1 VTGRSQRP
9 LSPLGEGQSSDARA
23 AGGEVSRIVHG
34 ARHVSP
40 EALEAARRS
49 RRSPTEAEALA
60 WEILRARRCL
70 GLKFRRQQVIGAFR
84 VDFYCPA
91 LALVIEIDGGVH
103 DDPAEAQRD
112 EMRAQAL
119 AAEGLRVVR
128 VRNEEVSRETFERVL
143 GGLCRGGDDGSGAGN
158 GGDPGGDWERRSVAR
173 ARVAWRIG

>member
-1 VTGRSQRP
+1 MTGRSQRP

-23 AGGEVSRIVHG
+23 AAGEVHRVVNG

-49 RRSPTEAEALA
+49 RSAPTEAEALA

-91 LALVIEIDGGVH
+91 LALVIEIDGCVH
-103 DDPAEAQRD
+103 VDPAEAQRD
-112 EMRAQAL
+112 AMRAQAL
-119 AAEGLRVVR
+119 ASEGLRVVR
-128 VRNEEVSRETFERVL
+128 VRNEEVSQESFERIL
-143 GGLCRGGDDGSGAGN
+143 GGLCRGGDERSRRAGVGVGERKGA
-158 GGDPGGDWERRSVAR
+158 EASRRRKGLGAEE
-173 ARVAWRIG
+173 